1 MEPTIEL
8 SVPFRMLDLKSAK
21 KQVIPEETVADTV
34 NKQQDDRKKWKSRQE
49 LACLGCVIE
58 IIFHEMHD
66 RSPRKS
72 RRYVCVKTMNSHHVV
87 LLLNRCVNY

>member
-21 KQVIPEETVADTV
+21 KQGIPEETVADTV

-58 IIFHEMHD
+58 KIRVRQDDEQPSCCI
-66 RSPRKS
+66 
-72 RRYVCVKTMNSHHVV
+72 VV
-87 LLLNRCVNY
+87 EPLC